1 MRYLLGALVMALF
14 VVSQIKKRELCVTSV
29 LLLPADYK
37 GCAGPASGICY
48 AEQKKGIKQK
58 VCCTFIREFGTMSV
72 ICRRRSCLMQTAI
85 PCTAMTSAVRPAVF
99 CRTCITC
106 LSQHYTLTAGQS
118 QSWYRLYCCVEFHS
132 TKRVC
137 YCEGVGLGV

>member
-1 MRYLLGALVMALF
+1 MALF

-72 ICRRRSCLMQTAI
+72 ICRRRSCLMQPAI
-85 PCTAMTSAVRPAVF
+85 PCTAMHF
-99 CRTCITC
+99 CSTTCSVLSNLHHMSVTALHPHSWTITV
-106 LSQHYTLTAGQS
+106 LVSSL
-118 QSWYRLYCCVEFHS
+118 LL
-132 TKRVC
+132 
-137 YCEGVGLGV
+137 LGIP